1 MRQLVFLLLA
11 GLIMAGLFVFF
22 APEAPPQ
29 AELTQS
35 LTQVP
40 GPAPASKPTVSDTRA
55 DPPPRDTPEP
65 APAVKR
71 FRLEVGEQGLVSGP
85 AVIRV
90 RQGDQIELELVST
103 IDDELHLHGYDRHL
117 HLAAGK
123 TAVLKLSAELSG
135 RFDYEL
141 HKRHLEL
148 GALEVLPQ

>member
-22 APEAPPQ
+22 SPEAPP
-29 AELTQS
+29 AVELTQS
-35 LTQVP
+35 LPAATS
-40 GPAPASKPTVSDTRA
+40 APAQAAPA
-55 DPPPRDTPEP
+55 QAPAATPEP
-65 APAVKR
+65 TPAIKR
-71 FRLEVGEQGLVSGP
+71 FRLEVGEQGLISGP

-90 RQGDQIELELVST
+90 RQGDQIEIELVSD

-123 TAVLKLSAELSG
+123 TAVLKLTAELSG

>member
-22 APEAPPQ
+22 SPEAPPTV
-29 AELTQS
+29 ELTQS
-35 LTQVP
+35 LPTV
-40 GPAPASKPTVSDTRA
+40 PAPA
-55 DPPPRDTPEP
+55 PELTAAPQAVAP
-65 APAVKR
+65 APPAATPAPTPAIKR
-71 FRLEVGEQGLVSGP
+71 FRLEVGEQGLISGP

-90 RQGDQIELELVST
+90 RQGDQIEIELVSA

-123 TAVLKLSAELSG
+123 TAVLKLTAELSG

>member
-22 APEAPPQ
+22 SPEAPP
-29 AELTQS
+29 AVELTQS
-35 LTQVP
+35 LP
-40 GPAPASKPTVSDTRA
+40 AAPAPAPAATSAPA
-55 DPPPRDTPEP
+55 QAAPAQAPAATPEP
-65 APAVKR
+65 TPAIKR
-71 FRLEVGEQGLVSGP
+71 FRLEVGEQGLISGP

-90 RQGDQIELELVST
+90 RQGDKIEIELVSD

-123 TAVLKLSAELSG
+123 TAVLKLTAELSG